1 MDEILRS
8 LREEMSKL
16 EEAIEKLQ
24 TSSPISSTS
33 TINIVGSTGLSIAI
47 GCCVISFV
55 LALFVCV
62 GLNGRVDK
70 QDSYIAQQDRK
81 IERMQDYL
89 NAIYSIAPQLKPKEK

>member
-1 MDEILRS
+1 
-8 LREEMSKL
+8 
-16 EEAIEKLQ
+16 
-24 TSSPISSTS
+24 
-33 TINIVGSTGLSIAI
+33 
-47 GCCVISFV
+47 